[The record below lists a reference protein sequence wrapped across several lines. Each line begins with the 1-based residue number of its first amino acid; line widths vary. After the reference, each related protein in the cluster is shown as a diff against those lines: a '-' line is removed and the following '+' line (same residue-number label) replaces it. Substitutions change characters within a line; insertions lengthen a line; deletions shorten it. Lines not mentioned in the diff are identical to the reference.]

1 MKTGI
6 LSLLTAIMLPLLLA
20 ACSSDEAPDNFEP
33 RLITGEASGIT
44 RTEALIAGEVMLQG
58 STAMP
63 ELSFRYG
70 TTDQMDHT
78 TGVLAPDGNKVQLQL
93 TGLQPGTMYYY
104 SLHGTNG
111 RVELQ
116 GNTMTFVTVPNDR
129 PTVGV
134 PAVLSQGPMSVI
146 VEYEITDDGNEAIT
160 ATGCYVT
167 DTGTGDTQNVEA
179 ETPGAEGVGMRVRIG
194 GLRQNATYEIKA
206 YAANNEGESV
216 GDALI
221 FTTSDAV
228 VLAAAGEFEELMGDY
243 KYEYESLSIAG
254 PMNGDDL
261 RCLRQ
266 MMGRNADGTATP
278 GRLSQ
283 INMADASIVA
293 GGGVYGSSRYTED
306 NVVGY
311 GLFADCT
318 GITDVTL
325 PANAVK
331 IEKDAFMNCTS
342 LTSITIPAS
351 AADISPSSGCTSL
364 ADINVSA
371 ANTAYCSIDGVLFN
385 AGATDILWFPIG
397 KQGDYT
403 LPATVKAIG
412 DYAFQGCR
420 ITRFTLPDNLTE
432 IGQAVF
438 YGSSVEE
445 VTMPSGLRLIP
456 TATFQKCGKLTT
468 VRLGAA
474 TEPISDYVFDGCP
487 LKHLYIDAQYPPVC
501 NSNALT
507 STPDFL
513 PTCTLHVPK
522 GRRNFYRADDSW
534 KRFGTI
540 VEE

>member
-1 MKTGI
+1 MKTRI
-6 LSLLTAIMLPLLLA
+6 LSLTTLIALLLTLA

-33 RLITGEASGIT
+33 RLVTGEASGVT
-44 RTEALIAGEVMLQG
+44 RTEAVIAGEVMLQG
-58 STAMP
+58 STDMP
-63 ELSFRYG
+63 ELHFRYG

-78 TGVLAPDGNKVQLQL
+78 TGVLAPDGNKVKMQL

-104 SLHGTNG
+104 RLHATNG
-111 RVELQ
+111 RVELH

-146 VEYEITDDGNEAIT
+146 VEYEITDDGNETIT
-160 ATGCYVT
+160 STGCYVT
-167 DTGTGDTQNVEA
+167 DIETGDTQSVEA
-179 ETPGAEGVGMRVRIG
+179 ETPGAEGVGMRARIG

-206 YAANNEGESV
+206 YAANGEGESV
-216 GDALI
+216 GEALTI
-221 FTTSDAV
+221 TTSDAV
-228 VLAAAGEFEELMGDY
+228 LLADAGEFEELMGDS
-243 KYEYESLSIAG
+243 KYEYTTLSIAG

-266 MMGRNADGTATP
+266 MMGRDIDGSATA
-278 GRLSQ
+278 GRLAQ
-283 INMADASIVA
+283 VNMADAHIVE
-293 GGGVYGSSRYTED
+293 GGGVYGSSRYTEN

-318 GITDVTL
+318 LLTSVTL
-325 PANAVK
+325 PSDAVK
-331 IEKDAFMNCTS
+331 IEKDAFMNCTA
-342 LTSITIPAS
+342 LREITIPAS
-351 AADISPSSGCTSL
+351 ATDISPSSGCAAL
-364 ADINVSA
+364 AAINVSA
-371 ANTAYCSIDGVLFN
+371 ANTAYSSIDGVLFD
-385 AGATDILWFPIG
+385 AGATEILWFPIG

-403 LPATVKAIG
+403 LPSTVKAIG
-412 DYAFQGCR
+412 DYAFQGCH

-438 YGSSVEE
+438 YDSSVEE
-445 VTMPSGLRLIP
+445 VVMPSGLRLIP
-456 TATFQKCGKLTT
+456 TATFQKCDKLTT

-474 TEPISDYVFDGCP
+474 TELISDYVFDGCP
-487 LKHLYIDAQYPPVC
+487 LEHLYVDAQYPPVC

-522 GRRNFYRADDSW
+522 GRRNFYRADSSW

>member
-1 MKTGI
+1 MKTI
-6 LSLLTAIMLPLLLA
+6 VLSLLIIIGMAALA
-20 ACSSDEAPDNFEP
+20 SCSSEDLPDNFEP
-33 RLITGEASGIT
+33 KLITGEASGIT
-44 RTEALIAGEVMLQG
+44 RTEAVLTGEVELQG
-58 STAMP
+58 STDMP

-70 TTDQMDHT
+70 TSDQMEQT
-78 TGVLAPDGNKVQLQL
+78 TGTLTPTGNKVQMQVAGL
-93 TGLQPGTMYYY
+93 TPGTMYYY
-104 SLHGTNG
+104 SLQGSNG
-111 RVELQ
+111 RVNLT

-129 PTVGV
+129 PSVGV
-134 PAVLSQGPMSVI
+134 PAVLSQGPVSVI
-146 VEYEITDDGNEAIT
+146 VEYEITDDGNEDIT

-167 DTGTGDTQNVEA
+167 DMADGNTQKVEA
-179 ETPGAEGVGMRVRIG
+179 ETEGAEGIKMRVRID

-216 GDALI
+216 GEPLT
-221 FTTSDAV
+221 FVTSNAV
-228 VLAAAGEFEELMGDY
+228 LLAEAGEFEELMGDG
-243 KYEYESLSIAG
+243 KYTYTSLSIAG

-266 MMGRNADGTATP
+266 MMGRDVDGTATP
-278 GRLSQ
+278 GQLAEV
-283 INMADASIVA
+283 NLADAHIVE
-293 GGGVYGSSRYTED
+293 GGGVYGSSRYTEN

-311 GLFADCT
+311 GLFADCNSLT
-318 GITDVTL
+318 SVTL
-325 PANAVK
+325 PSDAVK

-342 LTSITIPAS
+342 IKTITIPAS
-351 AADISPSSGCTSL
+351 AASISPSSGCTSL
-364 ADINVSA
+364 AAINVSA
-371 ANTAYCSIDGVLFN
+371 ANTTYSSTDGVLFD
-385 AGATDILWFPIG
+385 AGATEILWFPIG

-403 LPATVKAIG
+403 LPATVKSIG

-438 YGSSVEE
+438 FDSSVEE
-445 VTMPSGLRLIP
+445 VVMPSQLRLIP
-456 TATFQKCGKLTT
+456 TATFQKCSRLKT
-468 VRLGAA
+468 VSLGAA
-474 TEPISDYVFDGCP
+474 TELISDYVFDGCP
-487 LKHLYIDAQYPPVC
+487 LTNLYIDAQYPPVC

-522 GRRNFYRADDSW
+522 GRKNFYKADASW

>member
-1 MKTGI
+1 MKTRI
-6 LSLLTAIMLPLLLA
+6 LSLTTLIALLLTLA

-33 RLITGEASGIT
+33 RLVTGEASGVT
-44 RTEALIAGEVMLQG
+44 RTEAVIAGEVMLQG
-58 STAMP
+58 STDMP
-63 ELSFRYG
+63 ELRFRYG

-78 TGVLAPDGNKVQLQL
+78 TGVLDPDGNKVKIQL

-104 SLHGTNG
+104 RLHGTNG
-111 RVELQ
+111 RVELH
-116 GNTMTFVTVPNDR
+116 GNTMTFVTMPNDR

-146 VEYEITDDGNEAIT
+146 VEYEITDDGNETI
-160 ATGCYVT
+160 
-167 DTGTGDTQNVEA
+167 
-179 ETPGAEGVGMRVRIG
+179 
-194 GLRQNATYEIKA
+194 
-206 YAANNEGESV
+206 
-216 GDALI
+216 
-221 FTTSDAV
+221 TTSDAV
-228 VLAAAGEFEELMGDY
+228 LLADAGEFEELMGNS
-243 KYEYESLSIAG
+243 KYEYTTLSIAG

-266 MMGRNADGTATP
+266 MMGRDIDGSATA
-278 GRLSQ
+278 GRLAQ
-283 INMADASIVA
+283 VNMADAHIVE
-293 GGGVYGSSRYTED
+293 GGGVYGSSRYTEN

-318 GITDVTL
+318 LLTSVTL
-325 PANAVK
+325 PSDAVK
-331 IEKDAFMNCTS
+331 IEKDAFMNCTA
-342 LTSITIPAS
+342 LKEITIPAS
-351 AADISPSSGCTSL
+351 ATDISPSSGCTAL
-364 ADINVSA
+364 AAINVSA
-371 ANTAYCSIDGVLFN
+371 ANTAYSSIDGVLFD
-385 AGATDILWFPIG
+385 AGATEILWFPIG

-403 LPATVKAIG
+403 LPSTVKAIG
-412 DYAFQGCR
+412 DYAFQGCH

-438 YGSSVEE
+438 YDSSVEE
-445 VTMPSGLRLIP
+445 VVMPSGLRLIP
-456 TATFQKCGKLTT
+456 TATFQKCDKLTT

-474 TEPISDYVFDGCP
+474 TELISDYVFDGCP
-487 LKHLYIDAQYPPVC
+487 LEHLYVDAQYPPVC

-522 GRRNFYRADDSW
+522 GRRNFYRADSSW

>member
-1 MKTGI
+1 MKTI
-6 LSLLTAIMLPLLLA
+6 VLSLLIIIGMAALA
-20 ACSSDEAPDNFEP
+20 SCSSEDLPDNFEP
-33 RLITGEASGIT
+33 KLITGEASGIT
-44 RTEALIAGEVMLQG
+44 RTEAVLTGEVELQG
-58 STAMP
+58 STDMP

-70 TTDQMDHT
+70 TSDQMEQT
-78 TGVLAPDGNKVQLQL
+78 TGTLTPTGNKVQMQVAGL
-93 TGLQPGTMYYY
+93 TPGTMYYY
-104 SLHGTNG
+104 SLQGSNG
-111 RVELQ
+111 RVNLT

-129 PTVGV
+129 PSVGV
-134 PAVLSQGPMSVI
+134 PAVLSQGPVSVI
-146 VEYEITDDGNEAIT
+146 VEYEITDDGNEDIT

-167 DTGTGDTQNVEA
+167 DMADGNTQKVEA
-179 ETPGAEGVGMRVRIG
+179 ETEGAEGIKMRVRID

-216 GDALI
+216 GEPLT
-221 FTTSDAV
+221 FVTSNAV
-228 VLAAAGEFEELMGDY
+228 LLAEAGEFEELMGDG
-243 KYEYESLSIAG
+243 KYTYTSLSIAG

-266 MMGRNADGTATP
+266 MMGRDVDGTATP
-278 GRLSQ
+278 GQLAEV
-283 INMADASIVA
+283 NLADAHIVE
-293 GGGVYGSSRYTED
+293 GGGVYGSSRYTEN

-311 GLFADCT
+311 GLFADCNSLT
-318 GITDVTL
+318 SVTL
-325 PANAVK
+325 PSDAVK

-342 LTSITIPAS
+342 IKTITIPAS
-351 AADISPSSGCTSL
+351 AASISPSSGCTSL
-364 ADINVSA
+364 AAINVSA
-371 ANTAYCSIDGVLFN
+371 ANTTYSSTDGVLFD
-385 AGATDILWFPIG
+385 AGATEILWFPIG

-403 LPATVKAIG
+403 LPATVKSIG

-438 YGSSVEE
+438 FNSSVEE
-445 VTMPSGLRLIP
+445 VVMPSNLRLIP
-456 TATFQKCGKLTT
+456 TATFQKCSRLKT

-474 TEPISDYVFDGCP
+474 TELISNYVFDGCP
-487 LKHLYIDAQYPPVC
+487 LTDLYIDAQYPPVC

-522 GRRNFYRADDSW
+522 GRKNFYKADASW

>member
-1 MKTGI
+1 MKTRI
-6 LSLLTAIMLPLLLA
+6 LSLTTLIALLLTLA

-33 RLITGEASGIT
+33 RLVTGEAFDIT
-44 RTEALIAGEVMLQG
+44 RTEAVIAGEVVLQG
-58 STAMP
+58 STDMP
-63 ELSFRYG
+63 ELHFRYG

-78 TGVLAPDGNKVQLQL
+78 TGVLAPDGNKVKIQL

-104 SLHGTNG
+104 RLHATNG
-111 RVELQ
+111 RVELH

-134 PAVLSQGPMSVI
+134 PTVLSQGPMSVI
-146 VEYEITDDGNEAIT
+146 VEYEITDDGNETIT
-160 ATGCYVT
+160 STGCYVT
-167 DTGTGDTQNVEA
+167 DIETGDTQSVEA

-206 YAANNEGESV
+206 YAANGEGESV
-216 GDALI
+216 GEALTI
-221 FTTSDAV
+221 TTSDAV
-228 VLAAAGEFEELMGDY
+228 LLADAGEFEELMGDS
-243 KYEYESLSIAG
+243 KYEYTTLSIAG

-266 MMGRNADGTATP
+266 MMGRDIDGSATA
-278 GRLSQ
+278 GRLAQ
-283 INMADASIVA
+283 VNMADAHIVE
-293 GGGVYGSSRYTED
+293 GGGVYGSSRYTEN

-318 GITDVTL
+318 LLTSVTL
-325 PANAVK
+325 PSDAVK
-331 IEKDAFMNCTS
+331 IEKDAFMNCTA
-342 LTSITIPAS
+342 LKEITIPAS
-351 AADISPSSGCTSL
+351 ATDISPSSGCTTL
-364 ADINVSA
+364 AAINVSA
-371 ANTAYCSIDGVLFN
+371 ANTAYSSIDGVLFD
-385 AGATDILWFPIG
+385 AGATEILWFPIG

-403 LPATVKAIG
+403 LPSTVKAIG
-412 DYAFQGCR
+412 DYAFQGCH
-420 ITRFTLPDNLTE
+420 ITRFTMPDNLTE

-438 YGSSVEE
+438 YDSSVEE
-445 VTMPSGLRLIP
+445 VVMPSGLRLIP
-456 TATFQKCGKLTT
+456 TATFQKYDKLTT

-474 TEPISDYVFDGCP
+474 TELISDYVFDGCP
-487 LKHLYIDAQYPPVC
+487 LEHLYVDAQYPPVC

-522 GRRNFYRADDSW
+522 GRRNFYRADSSW